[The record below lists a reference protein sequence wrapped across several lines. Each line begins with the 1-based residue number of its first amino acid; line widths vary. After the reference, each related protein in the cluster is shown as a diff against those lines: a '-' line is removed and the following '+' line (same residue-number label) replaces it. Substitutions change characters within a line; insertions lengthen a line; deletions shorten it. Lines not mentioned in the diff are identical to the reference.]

1 MQIFLKVFDPFNGIP
16 YLISCIYTKLCLLM
30 DVPQT
35 LLMTHFMTRLRILK
49 ILWEME
55 YFSLNLNKSMIYQ
68 TYNAFQIY
76 DIVTKFEFENYM
88 LLDPSQIDMLTW
100 KLPNYS
106 DSKSYT
112 HTWNSYSW
120 HYSYCCVPYS
130 FLLLDCSSCY
140 YCNPRGQKPFPIA
153 KIHPFVVGFVVFTIN
168 WYVSWARR
176 KFQRQGVQ
184 QQFVAT
190 LKKKVVSL
198 QIQIMYGYFYCS

>member
-16 YLISCIYTKLCLLM
+16 YLISCIYTKFCLLM

-49 ILWEME
+49 ILWAIEC
-55 YFSLNLNKSMIYQ
+55 FAVNLNKSNRKISDIWNIITKFQ
-68 TYNAFQIY
+68 FNVLQIY

-100 KLPNYS
+100 KLDNYS

-112 HTWNSYSW
+112 HTWNSYSS

-140 YCNPRGQKPFPIA
+140 YCYPRGQKPFPIA

-168 WYVSWARR
+168 WYV
-176 KFQRQGVQ
+176 
-184 QQFVAT
+184 
-190 LKKKVVSL
+190 
-198 QIQIMYGYFYCS
+198 C

>member
-1 MQIFLKVFDPFNGIP
+1 MKH
-16 YLISCIYTKLCLLM
+16 IY
-30 DVPQT
+30 
-35 LLMTHFMTRLRILK
+35 
-49 ILWEME
+49 
-55 YFSLNLNKSMIYQ
+55 
-68 TYNAFQIY
+68 YNAFQIY
-76 DIVTKFEFENYM
+76 DIVTKFKFVNYM

-100 KLPNYS
+100 KLGNYS

-112 HTWNSYSW
+112 HTWNSYSS

>member
-1 MQIFLKVFDPFNGIP
+1 MKH
-16 YLISCIYTKLCLLM
+16 IY
-30 DVPQT
+30 
-35 LLMTHFMTRLRILK
+35 
-49 ILWEME
+49 
-55 YFSLNLNKSMIYQ
+55 
-68 TYNAFQIY
+68 YNAFQIY
-76 DIVTKFEFENYM
+76 DIVTKFKFVNYM

-100 KLPNYS
+100 KLGNYS

-112 HTWNSYSW
+112 HTWNSYSS

-168 WYVSWARR
+168 WYVSLARR

>member
-1 MQIFLKVFDPFNGIP
+1 
-16 YLISCIYTKLCLLM
+16 
-30 DVPQT
+30 
-35 LLMTHFMTRLRILK
+35 
-49 ILWEME
+49 
-55 YFSLNLNKSMIYQ
+55 
-68 TYNAFQIY
+68 
-76 DIVTKFEFENYM
+76 
-88 LLDPSQIDMLTW
+88 MLTW

-184 QQFVAT
+184 QQFVT
-190 LKKKVVSL
+190 TSKKSCFFTNSNYVWLLLLFLMGSNDMAIILPKNLLSILVL
-198 QIQIMYGYFYCS
+198 THIEFGYYTVRNVLENKRNRWNIDKIDK